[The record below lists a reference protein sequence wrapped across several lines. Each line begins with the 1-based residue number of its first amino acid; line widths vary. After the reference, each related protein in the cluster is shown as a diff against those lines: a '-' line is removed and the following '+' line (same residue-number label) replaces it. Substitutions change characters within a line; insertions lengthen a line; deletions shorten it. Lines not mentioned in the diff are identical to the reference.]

1 MAVMATCATAVP
13 AKGAESEALR
23 LHGTATNVPV
33 REQPRLGHV
42 VHRLA
47 ERGEK
52 HERVAVASRAES
64 WMPGTKISVGCT
76 PRSASPDGERTAGPC
91 GRWSAR
97 PDPHEPRGFER
108 GERRLASRAPIAPAR
123 HPGLDRA
130 SLDDDVTLIVRLP
143 PGSTRGPQVDRE
155 RLRHWGKKSATAYRA
170 MLGLAYRWFPAG
182 DYQCAGAR

>member
-64 WMPGTKISVGCT
+64 WMPGT
-76 PRSASPDGERTAGPC
+76 
-91 GRWSAR
+91 R
-97 PDPHEPRGFER
+97 PPHEAYSF
-108 GERRLASRAPIAPAR
+108 AP
-123 HPGLDRA
+123 
-130 SLDDDVTLIVRLP
+130 LP
-143 PGSTRGPQVDRE
+143 SPGSSTGT
-155 RLRHWGKKSATAYRA
+155 HAA
-170 MLGLAYRWFPAG
+170 RWR
-182 DYQCAGAR
+182 CRVL

>member
-76 PRSASPDGERTAGPC
+76 PRSASPDGERTAGREGGPPE
-91 GRWSAR
+91 GGS
-97 PDPHEPRGFER
+97 PLT
-108 GERRLASRAPIAPAR
+108 RRR
-123 HPGLDRA
+123 
-130 SLDDDVTLIVRLP
+130 
-143 PGSTRGPQVDRE
+143 STR
-155 RLRHWGKKSATAYRA
+155 
-170 MLGLAYRWFPAG
+170 
-182 DYQCAGAR
+182 

>member
-1 MAVMATCATAVP
+1 MRSGYIRSWRTDDL
-13 AKGAESEALR
+13 EA
-23 LHGTATNVPV
+23 G
-33 REQPRLGHV
+33 
-42 VHRLA
+42 
-47 ERGEK
+47 
-52 HERVAVASRAES
+52 
-64 WMPGTKISVGCT
+64 
-76 PRSASPDGERTAGPC
+76 
-91 GRWSAR
+91 

-108 GERRLASRAPIAPAR
+108 GERRLAGRAPIAPAR

-130 SLDDDVTLIVRLP
+130 SLDDDVTLIVHLP